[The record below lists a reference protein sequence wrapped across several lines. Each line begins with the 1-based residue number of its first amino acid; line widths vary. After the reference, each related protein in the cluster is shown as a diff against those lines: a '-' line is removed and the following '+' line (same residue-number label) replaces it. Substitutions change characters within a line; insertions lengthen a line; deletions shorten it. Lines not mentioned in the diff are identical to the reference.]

1 MIDTEH
7 YGLHKPEENDYY
19 NQDNENENMDAIDAA
34 LHELETGKETPKG
47 AQEKADQA
55 KAEAISACRPIVA
68 RTSGTGS
75 AYEVTIDGVT
85 ELTIGMLIT
94 IIPHVSSSSTTPR
107 LNVNSL
113 GPKYI
118 RRRYS
123 DTNRSTTIG
132 YTNAW
137 LFSGVPQLLQY
148 DGTYWIAVGANKPSA
163 SDLSDPVSV
172 SKGGTGK
179 ASWSSY
185 QLIYPS
191 SSAALSQLAF
201 PKTSG
206 SFLRQGTGGAPYWTA
221 PEDVREAI
229 DAVPNTRTINGKPL
243 SEDITLTAED
253 VDALPSSGGQISG
266 NVRIMTDGA
275 YPQIS
280 VQSTD
285 ESDDRIGIFEHS
297 VDGRTVYFYNKSAL
311 SSNYTQL
318 ALYPEDTEL
327 RNLVRLL
334 KRVDDGTSYYMMYGT
349 HNVTVADS
357 TPTEFVGEGAIVFC
371 KSNHSIYRGIN
382 GANVRFY

>member
-55 KAEAISACRPIVA
+55 KAEAISACRPITA

-253 VDALPSSGGQISG
+253 VDALPGSGGALNGNLTIFEKGTYPKLDLISS
-266 NVRIMTDGA
+266 DG
-275 YPQIS
+275 S
-280 VQSTD
+280 ET
-285 ESDDRIGIFEHS
+285 RIGAIEHS
-297 VDGRTVYFYNKSAL
+297 VAGKNVYLCNRNSDRTKWS
-311 SSNYTQL
+311 QL
-318 ALYPEDTEL
+318 VLYPESSDPIRIL
-327 RNLVRLL
+327 RLVLQADNWAEYIL
-334 KRVDDGTSYYMMYGT
+334 YGT

-357 TPTEFVGEGAIVFC
+357 TPTEFVGEGTIVFC
-371 KSNHSIYRGIN
+371 TSNHSIYRGIN

>member
-1 MIDTEH
+1 M
-7 YGLHKPEENDYY
+7 
-19 NQDNENENMDAIDAA
+19 
-34 LHELETGKETPKG
+34 
-47 AQEKADQA
+47 
-55 KAEAISACRPIVA
+55 
-68 RTSGTGS
+68 
-75 AYEVTIDGVT
+75 
-85 ELTIGMLIT
+85 
-94 IIPHVSSSSTTPR
+94 
-107 LNVNSL
+107 NSL

-191 SSAALSQLAF
+191 GTTTLSQLAF
-201 PKTSG
+201 PTTAG

-243 SEDITLTAED
+243 SEDTTLTAED